1 MEGQT
6 IVLLIVVFV
15 LGAAISWFLTRRGV
29 KSQSGET
36 LKNLA
41 DQEAKHN
48 QEISELKVKIN
59 TLGEEN
65 KLLKEDNDNLKTESE
80 KQLAESVK
88 KVQETEASLKRQYD
102 NLLNQIK
109 EENTRLDSQLKLA
122 TEGKVDDVVQEK
134 LANAAL
140 AENKVKDI
148 EAQLSELHQKHESLL
163 SEHQPLKDDLEKA
176 KAECQALDKKVKK
189 LADDLEEAEDEQD
202 ELRDEISKKKREL
215 QASKEELDEAER
227 AKSKLKKELEDR
239 ERELSEKVNELKL
252 KGNSIKFIQDILT
265 ARPSSQEDIKKIY
278 KNIDF
283 FESFIKGQY
292 LDCLSYISNT
302 YPDVIQMEGKNGREG
317 YEILKKLILQKFDE
331 WSSVKR
337 KSWLDK
343 KTTIAFVGEFS
354 AGKTSI
360 VNRIL
365 SQDDPNIPKLPVSSK
380 ATTAIPTYIAGGPSE
395 TYSFVT
401 PDDQLKDINEE
412 IFKKVSKEVLDEVK
426 GVSSLIKYFVMTYKN
441 PNLQGLSVLD
451 TPGFNSNDAED
462 KERTIEV
469 INECDALF
477 WVFDVNAGTVNRS
490 SIALIKEK
498 LNKPLFVVINKIDTK
513 PKSEVDKVES
523 LIRKTLTDA
532 GLKVEKF
539 IRFSSKAPL
548 GDIMTPIHSVSR
560 DKTRDSFVEDIDEDL
575 KDLLNHISNGV
586 KEFEK
591 NLNDCEKKVLGIT
604 DKFNNGMNDLWN
616 ACNEAAGIPHWEEHF
631 FSSDRYEMSAE
642 EGSHLINLLE
652 EIATNRAN
660 HLADVYNE
668 EMQAIA
674 EQQQAY
680 SDLVDLK
687 ATWQKIDD
695 CITEF
700 KKISRKLKQQ

>member
-586 KEFEK
+586 KEFEN

>member
-15 LGAAISWFLTRRGV
+15 LGAAISWILARRGA
-29 KSQSGET
+29 KSQSEEV

-48 QEISELKVKIN
+48 QEISDLKVKIN

-65 KLLKEDNDNLKTESE
+65 KLLKEDNGNLKTESE
-80 KQLAESVK
+80 RQAAESAK
-88 KVQETEASLKRQYD
+88 KIQETAASLKQQYD
-102 NLLNQIK
+102 DLLNQIK

-122 TEGKVDDVVQEK
+122 TEGKVDDVVKEK
-134 LANAAL
+134 LANAVL
-140 AENKVKDI
+140 AERKVKEI
-148 EAQLSELHQKHESLL
+148 EAQLAELHQKHESLL
-163 SEHQPLKDDLEKA
+163 SEHQPLKEDLDKA
-176 KAECQALDKKVKK
+176 KAECLALDKKVKK

-202 ELRDEISKKKREL
+202 ELRDKIKKKDREH
-215 QASKEELDEAER
+215 KNELDEAER
-227 AKSKLKKELEDR
+227 AKSKLKKELEER
-239 ERELSEKVNELKL
+239 ERDLSEKINELKL
-252 KGNSIKFIQDILT
+252 KESSIEFIQDILT
-265 ARPSSQEDIKKIY
+265 ASPSSQEDIKKLY

-292 LDCLSYISNT
+292 LDFLSYISNR
-302 YPDVIQMEGKNGREG
+302 YPDLIQMEGKNGKEG
-317 YEILKKLILQKFDE
+317 YEILKKWILQKFDE

-380 ATTAIPTYIAGGPSE
+380 ATTAIPTYIAGGPTES
-395 TYSFVT
+395 YSFVT
-401 PDDQLKDINEE
+401 PDDKLKSISPD

-441 PNLQGLSVLD
+441 PNLKELSVLD

-462 KERTIEV
+462 KERTIGV
-469 INECDALF
+469 INESDALF

-490 SIALIKEK
+490 SITLIKEK
-498 LNKPLFVVINKIDTK
+498 LNKPLFVVINKVDTK

-532 GLKVEKF
+532 GLKVEKY

-548 GDIMTPIHSVSR
+548 SDIMDPIHSVPR
-560 DKTRDSFVEDIDEDL
+560 DNTRDNFVNDVDDDITG
-575 KDLLNHISNGV
+575 LLNHIGEGV

-591 NLNDCEKKVLGIT
+591 NHNNCEKNAIKIT
-604 DKFNNGMNDLWN
+604 DKFNKGMDDLWN

-631 FSSDRYEMSAE
+631 FSSDRYEMNAE
-642 EGSHLINLLE
+642 EGSRLINLLE
-652 EIATNRAN
+652 EIATKRAN
-660 HLADVYNE
+660 RLSEVYNE

-674 EQQQAY
+674 ETQQAY
-680 SDLVDLK
+680 SDLVDIK
-687 ATWQKIDD
+687 GAWYKIDD
-695 CITEF
+695 CMTEF
-700 KKISRKLKQQ
+700 KKISKNLK

>member
-227 AKSKLKKELEDR
+227 AKSKIKKELEDR